1 MKRIIIMR
9 HAKSDW
15 SAGAG
20 SDHERPLN
28 PRGKREAP
36 LVAAALRASGVIPER
51 VLSSDSTR
59 TRETWAHMADQF
71 EGAEV
76 TYDAKLYLAGI
87 DATRAALA
95 ALDDVLREAPRET
108 TAVLVLG
115 HNPGWED
122 MVTELAR
129 RRIELKTAHAAV
141 FEATRE
147 DLPWAELLSFE
158 NLKLARIVTAGDD

>member
-28 PRGKREAP
+28 HRGNREAP
-36 LVAAALRASGVIPER
+36 VVAAALRSHGWSPHR

-59 TRETWAHMADQF
+59 TRETWARMEDQF
-71 EGAEV
+71 PSASV
-76 TYDAKLYLAGI
+76 TFEEKLYLAGI
-87 DATRAALA
+87 DAARAALA
-95 ALDDVLREAPRET
+95 SVDEAVRTVLI
-108 TAVLVLG
+108 LG

-122 MVTELAR
+122 MVTELAG

-141 FEATRE
+141 FESKR
-147 DLPWAELLSFE
+147 DVPWAELLTFE
-158 NLKLARIVTAGDD
+158 NVNLVRVVTAGDD